1 MSSERALASALWLWA
16 AGALADPAP
25 SPDVARYVVQQRPF
39 PDLGVRELV
48 LFPVVPQLNGRF
60 TDHLGTQ
67 GAFVWH
73 LQENFALQIV
83 GGGNW
88 LSGESAFNA
97 DLATRAQVA
106 AQAASTLLW
115 TWGLMGGVEVS
126 PVYGKFAW
134 FEGTLVHFSLV
145 ISGGAGAGGTR
156 IQLKATTPRPD
167 GTTSPASFG
176 DTGVKFLGSL
186 GAGFRLR
193 LGEHVALR
201 LEVRDVVYTARVE
214 KVNGCGVS
222 DLTALEARVV
232 ASLPLE
238 GTPVASGCDL
248 RPFLGR
254 APGGDTRTSDVAL
267 ALQLVQGDRGVPTSD
282 VLNNVGLYLGVSF
295 LF

>member
-1 MSSERALASALWLWA
+1 MCSERALAAALLLWA
-16 AGALADPAP
+16 SGTLAEPAR
-25 SPDVARYVVQQRPF
+25 SPDVARHVVQQRPY

-73 LQENFALQIV
+73 LQENFALQV
-83 GGGNW
+83 TGGGNW

-97 DLATRAQVA
+97 DLANRAQVA
-106 AQAASTLLW
+106 AQAASSLLW

-134 FEGTLVHFSLV
+134 FDGTLVHFSLV
-145 ISGGAGAGGTR
+145 LSGGAGAGGTR
-156 IQLKATTPRPD
+156 HQLKPATPRPD
-167 GTTSPASFG
+167 GSTSPASFG

-201 LEVRDVVYTARVE
+201 LEVRDVLYTARVE
-214 KVNGCGVS
+214 QVNGCGVA
-222 DLTALEARVV
+222 DLISLQARVA

-238 GTPVASGCDL
+238 GTPVGAGCDL

-254 APGGDTRTSDVAL
+254 SPAGDTRTSDVSL
-267 ALQLVQGDRGVPTSD
+267 ALQLVQGDQGVPTSD